1 MEQRIRRQSLYGGNG
16 GLYFGGVDAVT
27 AYGALVPLYTPNP
40 WADSA
45 VSHLDDA
52 TFTGSDRNI
61 MNAQLATG
69 PGVRVPNAI
78 ELGILKDIGYTVII
92 APVPGG
98 SALAIIGFIF
108 LRRARRKSP
117 SS

>member
-1 MEQRIRRQSLYGGNG
+1 
-16 GLYFGGVDAVT
+16 
-27 AYGALVPLYTPNP
+27 
-40 WADSA
+40 
-45 VSHLDDA
+45 
-52 TFTGSDRNI
+52 

-78 ELGILKDIGYTVII
+78 ELGILKDIGYTVMTV
-92 APVPGG
+92 PVPGG
-98 SALAIIGFIF
+98 SALAIIGFIV